1 MQILTDHSYL
11 VILGFL
17 LVAALFDI
25 KTRRVPNYLVGVAV
39 GMALIFVL
47 IPGSQITFMKSLLGG
62 LLGLFIFFYPFT
74 KSYLG
79 AADTKLLI
87 LVGIFL
93 GPHLAIWA
101 YLFTCLIGGFFATFM
116 AIYQSQMKQSI
127 INIFHLRHGEM
138 NFPYAVAIF
147 VGTVMAIFKV
157 QNLL

>member
-1 MQILTDHSYL
+1 MQILTSHSYL
-11 VILGFL
+11 IILGFL

-39 GMALIFVL
+39 GVALIIEL
-47 IPGSQITFMKSLLGG
+47 IPGLQINLVDSLLGG
-62 LLGLFIFFYPFT
+62 LLGLLIFSYPFA

-87 LVGIFL
+87 LVGMFL

-101 YLFTCLIGGFFATFM
+101 YLFTCLIGGFFATFL
-116 AIYQSQMKQSI
+116 AIYQNQMKQTI
-127 INIFHLRHGEM
+127 INIFHKRHGHM

-147 VGTVMAIFKV
+147 VGTLMAILEVK
-157 QNLL
+157 NLL